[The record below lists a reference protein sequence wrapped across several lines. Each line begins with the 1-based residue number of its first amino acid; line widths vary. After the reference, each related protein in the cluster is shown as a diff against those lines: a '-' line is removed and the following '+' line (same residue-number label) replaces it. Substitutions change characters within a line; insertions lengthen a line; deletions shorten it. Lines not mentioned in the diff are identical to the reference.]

1 MRLLRARTRGWEE
14 REARRRRAGGS
25 GVDAPGGGEGGGGSR
40 FAAKMPPMPRKRFQ
54 NSSIVERE
62 QNRPLASS
70 RKIAYDPFITSH
82 THPVRVPVLVTID
95 SKFVGPRAR
104 GKTRTG
110 ISAECSEVLRL
121 RRRCVAHDR
130 CRAFAKT
137 ARLRRATTPVTP
149 IFVAMY
155 CVRSAGRGD
164 CSKKHLQAAL
174 PESEKREGGGRT

>member
-40 FAAKMPPMPRKRFQ
+40 FAAKMPPIPRKRFQ
-54 NSSIVERE
+54 NSSIDERE

-70 RKIAYDPFITSH
+70 RRIAYDPFITSH

-95 SKFVGPRAR
+95 AKFVVPCARQNMHGNLRRLQRGATSSPPVCGPRSLPR
-104 GKTRTG
+104 FRQGR
-110 ISAECSEVLRL
+110 SPQ
-121 RRRCVAHDR
+121 
-130 CRAFAKT
+130 
-137 ARLRRATTPVTP
+137 RRATTPVTP

-164 CSKKHLQAAL
+164 CSKQHLQAAL

>member
-1 MRLLRARTRGWEE
+1 MA
-14 REARRRRAGGS
+14 AVPGS
-25 GVDAPGGGEGGGGSR
+25 PP
-40 FAAKMPPMPRKRFQ
+40 MPPMPRKRFQ
-54 NSSIVERE
+54 NSSIDERE

-70 RKIAYDPFITSH
+70 RRIAYDPFITPH
-82 THPVRVPVLVTID
+82 THPVRVPVPVTID
-95 SKFVGPRAR
+95 SKFVVLYRARFLWQNTGAR

-110 ISAECSEVLRL
+110 ISADCSEVLRL

-155 CVRSAGRGD
+155 CDHPAGRGD
-164 CSKKHLQAAL
+164 CSKQHLQAAL
-174 PESEKREGGGRT
+174 PESEKVPRTPEKSLSSNVIRKEILYVFLKLF